1 MPEKIVPLGEE
12 VIRDQIKELVRGRI
26 EETLSDLLET
36 EAEKLPQ
43 AACYER
49 HERRQRQQSVG
60 DITESLWGS
69 RASSATIS
77 GLNKKAD
84 ISIEDWRNR
93 PLQGGLRLYACVDR
107 ISCVTDGAER
117 LKMWLFW

>member
-26 EETLSDLLET
+26 EKTLSDLLET

-49 HERRQRQQSVG
+49 HERRQRQQSVRQ
-60 DITESLWGS
+60 DVWEILLS
-69 RASSATIS
+69 
-77 GLNKKAD
+77 
-84 ISIEDWRNR
+84 
-93 PLQGGLRLYACVDR
+93 PCGGAGRLRQPSV
-107 ISCVTDGAER
+107 G
-117 LKMWLFW
+117 